1 MARSWANEC
10 GAQFAKGAEAALLD
24 RCGEDQFLLKNEIDK
39 LAALSGYGTIT
50 AEMVA
55 QLGTVTLDADT
66 FDMVKLVAAGRHRP
80 GPAKAGKRCW
90 PCKTSRS

>member
-1 MARSWANEC
+1 MQLNKPGSAALQEMARSWANEC

-55 QLGTVTLDADT
+55 HSHARRGHVRYGQAADE
-66 FDMVKLVAAGRHRP
+66 RP
-80 GPAKAGKRCW
+80 GR
-90 PCKTSRS
+90 